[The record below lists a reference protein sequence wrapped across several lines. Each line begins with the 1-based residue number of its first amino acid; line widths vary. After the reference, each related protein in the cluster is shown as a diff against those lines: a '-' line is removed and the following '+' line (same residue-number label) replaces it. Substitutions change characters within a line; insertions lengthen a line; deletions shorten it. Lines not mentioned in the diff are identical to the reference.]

1 MSWNNIPDDE
11 RLHLWKILR
20 KDISTLPL
28 DEQMATVAK
37 FFANMPYGA
46 RSIDYYSPGEWPT
59 PWEIIFHGSLCKS
72 SISLLIFY
80 TFSLLHT
87 THEVELHLVNDG
99 IDEYL
104 LPVID
109 DHFVLNYQL
118 GMVSNYSDVS
128 TEFTD
133 KQTFTEQQIKKI
145 A

>member
-20 KDISTLPL
+20 KDISSLVFEEQL
-28 DEQMATVAK
+28 DKVAK
-37 FFANMPYGA
+37 FFANMPYGS
-46 RSIDYYSPGEWPT
+46 RSLDYYSPAEWPT

-87 THEVELHLVNDG
+87 DHRVELHLIDDG
-99 IDEYL
+99 EDEYL
-104 LPVID
+104 LPIID
-109 DHFVLNYQL
+109 DQFVLNYQL
-118 GMVSNYSDVS
+118 GMVSNYSDVC

-133 KQTFTEQQIKKI
+133 KQTFSEQQIKKI